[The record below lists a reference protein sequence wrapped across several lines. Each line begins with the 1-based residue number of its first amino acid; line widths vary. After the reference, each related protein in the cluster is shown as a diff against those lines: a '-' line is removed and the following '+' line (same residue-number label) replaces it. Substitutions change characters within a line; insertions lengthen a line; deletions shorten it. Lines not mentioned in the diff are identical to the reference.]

1 MQTGQVNVKGPFPR
15 EEKIKWDKLRE
26 RKHTG
31 MDAIRELQDMVDDP
45 ENASIRKQIEAEIE
59 FEQKL
64 YDKINTVIKD

>member
-1 MQTGQVNVKGPFPR
+1 MLKIIMDQTYQWLEFRGAGQ
-15 EEKIKWDKLRE
+15 DKLRE